1 MHVPASVSIC
11 PLGPLSYFSVVICM
25 ASVLIWGMGLFL
37 RLSVLLW
44 VWGMELF
51 ALPPVLLGIMA
62 FLYGCLSCF
71 GKWVFCTALCP
82 VCCSRVEGLGKV
94 GDDGEKGTLVFSH
107 KGQNSLLAGA
117 IWIPSGAK
125 RGWREGNR

>member
-1 MHVPASVSIC
+1 
-11 PLGPLSYFSVVICM
+11 
-25 ASVLIWGMGLFL
+25 
-37 RLSVLLW
+37 
-44 VWGMELF
+44 MELF

-82 VCCSRVEGLGKV
+82 VWCSRVEGLGKV

-107 KGQNSLLAGA
+107 KGRTPFWLE
-117 IWIPSGAK
+117 PSGSQAEPREAGGK
-125 RGWREGNR
+125 GTGDLQLPSPRLRGRDCYFSDFSVVI